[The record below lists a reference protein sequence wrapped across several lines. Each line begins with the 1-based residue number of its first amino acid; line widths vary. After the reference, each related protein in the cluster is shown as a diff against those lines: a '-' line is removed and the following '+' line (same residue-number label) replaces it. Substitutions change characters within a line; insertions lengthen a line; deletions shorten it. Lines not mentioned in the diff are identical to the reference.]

1 MNTAKIPA
9 TIVTG
14 FLGSGKTT
22 LLRHIL
28 DNADGRRI
36 AVIVNEF
43 GELGIDGDILQACGI
58 GCDESG
64 APIEGTL
71 YELANGCMCCTVQE
85 EFFPVMKQLAARRD
99 QIDAILIETSG
110 LALPKPLVQA
120 FQWPEIA
127 SVFTV
132 DAVVT
137 VVDTPATAAGQFAA
151 FPDAVDE
158 QRRGDPNLDHESPL
172 HELFEDQLSAADL
185 VVLNKVDGVS
195 AEELAKVQAM
205 VREELSPEV
214 KVVQADHGRLP
225 LDVLLGLSKAAE
237 ETIDQRTSHHDH
249 DEDHDHDEFDS
260 FVIELPAVNRDKLL
274 AAVAQ
279 LVSEHQILRVKGFAD
294 IPGKPMRWLL
304 QGVGRRLE
312 SHFDRAWKPGE
323 ERRTRLVFIGQ
334 ELNEQALRDGL
345 KDVAA

>member
-22 LLRHIL
+22 LLHHIL

-158 QRRGDPNLDHESPL
+158 QRRADPNLDHESPL

-260 FVIELPAVNRDKLL
+260 FVIELPAVDRDKLL